1 MRIVKIECTDM
12 LFLRFTN
19 HTKTKSNGFLFR
31 RFLNVSGTLTVRNCI
46 CNNKDVFIMLIMKQ
60 QKFYTLS
67 LDMRYAPFDFV
78 VRRYRS

>member
-19 HTKTKSNGFLFR
+19 HAKNNGFLFL
-31 RFLNVSGTLTVRNCI
+31 RFLNVRGVLMVRNCI
-46 CNNKDVFIMLIMKQ
+46 CNYKDVSIMLTTKQ
-60 QKFYTLS
+60 QNFYTLS